1 MYRLISILVPI
12 LVTLVFSFN
21 VDARGAKDVT
31 AQGKKTQDPDSGQ
44 TCRPRKRCQPE
55 EPPTDPED
63 PPTDPED
70 PPTEP
75 PTEPPAATFLT
86 AGASYQM
93 QLQGALNLEY
103 TVDAYVFDLFDVSEQ
118 TIADIKNSGA
128 KAICYFSAGTFE
140 EWRED
145 ATDFAP
151 EALGEPLGDWPGE
164 YWLDTRHE
172 SVRAVMLN
180 RIALAKAKGCDAV
193 DPDNVD
199 LHTQQS
205 GFPISYAQQLEYNQF
220 IATSAHDAQ
229 LFVGLKNNL
238 SQLDDLHTFYDF
250 AINESCI
257 RWNECEMLT
266 PFIENNKPVFH
277 IEYLGVSGAG
287 SSEFE
292 QMCTHTGDIGLYSLV
307 LPRALD
313 DGFRFSC
320 Q

>member
-1 MYRLISILVPI
+1 MYRLLSILVPL
-12 LVTLVFSFN
+12 LVTTIFSFN
-21 VDARGAKDVT
+21 VDAAGAKDVT
-31 AQGKKTQDPDSGQ
+31 TQGKKTQDPDSGQ
-44 TCRPRKRCQPE
+44 TCRPRKHCQPE

-63 PPTDPED
+63 PPA
-70 PPTEP
+70 
-75 PTEPPAATFLT
+75 EPPATTFLN

-93 QLQGALNLEY
+93 QLQGVLNLEY
-103 TVDAYVFDLFDVSEQ
+103 TVDAYVFDLFDVSAQ

-145 ATDFAP
+145 AIDFAP

-180 RIALAKAKGCDAV
+180 RIALAKQKGCDAV

-205 GFPISYAQQLEYNQF
+205 GFNISYAQQLEYNMF
-220 IATSAHDAQ
+220 IASSAHDAQ

-238 SQLDDLHTFYDF
+238 DQLADLHTYYDF

-266 PFIENNKPVFH
+266 PFINSNKPVFH
-277 IEYLGVSGAG
+277 VEYLGVSGVG

-292 QMCTHTGDIGLYSLV
+292 QMCTHTSELGIYSLV
-307 LPRALD
+307 LPRELD
-313 DGFRFSC
+313 DAYRFSC